1 MPASAGIHMS
11 RPSCLVSLRIN
22 APGGT
27 GGRERWE
34 KYSAGTISA
43 DAGTIS
49 ADAGNSAYPSADGA
63 GAGPEIRYL
72 LPWRPE
78 I

>member
-11 RPSCLVSLRIN
+11 RPSCLASLRIN

-27 GGRERWE
+27 GGRERRE
-34 KYSAGTISA
+34 EYSTGTISA
-43 DAGTIS
+43 DA
-49 ADAGNSAYPSADGA
+49 ANSAYPSADGA
-63 GAGPEIRYL
+63 GAGPEIRSI